1 MPPQPNIPQKDHPN
15 ETSVGVASEGQ
26 FVFIESEDFNENSS
40 GSDTGVDI
48 ENETEYA
55 GYKLLQQDDGN
66 NQTVD
71 DADDSGSEE
80 SSFSDEDDGNDS
92 GGIATT
98 KGVSDAE
105 VDINYKVSQVT
116 SLGFLISRGS
126 LANLDYQNVNAV

>member
-15 ETSVGVASEGQ
+15 ETSVGIASEGQ

-80 SSFSDEDDGNDS
+80 SSFSDEDDYNNSVNTTD
-92 GGIATT
+92 GIATT
-98 KGVSDAE
+98 KGASDTG
-105 VDINYKVSQVT
+105 VDINYKV
-116 SLGFLISRGS
+116 R
-126 LANLDYQNVNAV
+126 